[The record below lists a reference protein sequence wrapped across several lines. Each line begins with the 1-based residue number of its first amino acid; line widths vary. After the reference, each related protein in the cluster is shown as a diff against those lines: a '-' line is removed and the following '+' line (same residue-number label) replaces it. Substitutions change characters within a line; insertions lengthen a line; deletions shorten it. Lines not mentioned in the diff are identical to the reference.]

1 MILKLKI
8 WMGKLNNDISKKDIF
23 ENALILI
30 EADYSMASIEIKHEY
45 YSVPIAIWNI
55 SILKI

>member
-1 MILKLKI
+1 
-8 WMGKLNNDISKKDIF
+8 MGKLNNDISKIDIF

-30 EADYSMASIEIKHEY
+30 EADYFMASIEIKHEY

-55 SILKI
+55 SILKT